1 MASIGA
7 IFSSTPISLKAAVK
21 IHGHTRQLV
30 MWQLMASCLL
40 VQGEIEPHK
49 TTQALMDIWQTS
61 EMGHSKTSLGNFQ
74 YQYLPKLLHF

>member
-30 MWQLMASCLL
+30 MWQFMASCLL
-40 VQGEIEPHK
+40 IQGEIEPHK
-49 TTQALMDIWQTS
+49 TTQALMDI
-61 EMGHSKTSLGNFQ
+61 
-74 YQYLPKLLHF
+74 